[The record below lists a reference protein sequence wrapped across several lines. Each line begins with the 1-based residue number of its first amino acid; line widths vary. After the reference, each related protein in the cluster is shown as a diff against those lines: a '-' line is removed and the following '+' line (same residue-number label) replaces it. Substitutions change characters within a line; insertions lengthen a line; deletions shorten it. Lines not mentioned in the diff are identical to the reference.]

1 MYWLFMAPRQKVQ
14 KKSMVIAA
22 LDELMEFDEF
32 VMKFFERRYTISEL
46 DEQVCSG
53 ASLAALSDGSR

>member
-1 MYWLFMAPRQKVQ
+1 MTPGRNVQ
-14 KKSMVIAA
+14 NKSMVMAV

-32 VMKFFERRYTISEL
+32 VMKYFERRYTISKP
-46 DEQVCSG
+46 DEFVCSG